1 MRRSQGGRDRGREAA
16 RKKEIKKE
24 RHSIK
29 EQGRKESCPTSKLSY
44 NEEKKL
50 TRNTHIFLQG
60 EDEKIR
66 HADKREKGETRG
78 RVGTGISP

>member
-44 NEEKKL
+44 NEEKK
-50 TRNTHIFLQG
+50 THKEHTFFY
-60 EDEKIR
+60 
-66 HADKREKGETRG
+66 REKMKKYDMRIREREEKHEEE
-78 RVGTGISP
+78 